1 MRKKFL
7 TKEISVTFAEY
18 KTTESVE
25 PDELFKGFNE
35 LRAVTYSVGLR
46 RVERVMKFFER
57 GEVIVG
63 NHQRINTD
71 FAEMLALQKYA
82 VEEFSRNKFLQ
93 KLIKVG
99 NFKFYVAVK
108 VHAKIYLM
116 RADDGRC
123 RVILSSA
130 NFSSTAW
137 QGVQKENFVVMDE
150 PEAYE
155 YYLKVFEGIRR
166 NAADEIGVEARPLK
180 DDGTNLELLPLV
192 KNIVYSKSAVIVHEL
207 PADSKEEAE
216 YLFVQRETAEKFR
229 DIFKEVDIHPNAK
242 GQTLLVADKI
252 TRMKKFMRD
261 SQAELERKKKN
272 ILAPEM
278 NLDYDNRRVTFNDE
292 IWNLNPP
299 AEEIQADIKVLV
311 EYINSTDIFT
321 GDTKNLKILYW
332 KIILYMFASPFFA
345 RLRYFYDQIVP
356 ANSTGKAFPMY
367 MILRGGTNGGKSSIV
382 ATGQKLMF
390 DKILPT
396 VPAKDVTPVKMAG
409 FKLTVKGCPILADDV
424 TNNYLKFIKD
434 IVKDDYFLISDKIL
448 NHGTFIF
455 TSNDAEQI
463 KQEISKRV
471 VVFTIENQLDEDIA
485 IRRDPAMKKM
495 RDNMHNA
502 LYRAYLAK
510 IFPAVEKLTDEIIR
524 GGSEDWRPDI
534 FKISSETLI
543 EIFREHGLDIPKELK
558 VFQWEDYLGE
568 EIKSKKAVGT
578 IENLFEFFP
587 QIFSVNASKN
597 QMIID
602 LSSLDQKT
610 QQKVSDILEAEL
622 PPSTERVRVGNIVT
636 MKLSEIKKFA
646 RMSFADEKSF
656 LQKIFSLFNRN

>member
-1 MRKKFL
+1 M
-7 TKEISVTFAEY
+7 
-18 KTTESVE
+18 
-25 PDELFKGFNE
+25 
-35 LRAVTYSVGLR
+35 
-46 RVERVMKFFER
+46 
-57 GEVIVG
+57 
-63 NHQRINTD
+63 
-71 FAEMLALQKYA
+71 
-82 VEEFSRNKFLQ
+82 
-93 KLIKVG
+93 
-99 NFKFYVAVK
+99 
-108 VHAKIYLM
+108 
-116 RADDGRC
+116 
-123 RVILSSA
+123 
-130 NFSSTAW
+130 
-137 QGVQKENFVVMDE
+137 
-150 PEAYE
+150 
-155 YYLKVFEGIRR
+155 
-166 NAADEIGVEARPLK
+166 
-180 DDGTNLELLPLV
+180 
-192 KNIVYSKSAVIVHEL
+192 
-207 PADSKEEAE
+207 
-216 YLFVQRETAEKFR
+216 QRETSEKFR

-278 NLDYDNRRVTFNDE
+278 NLDYDNRRVTFNNE
-292 IWNLNPP
+292 IWILNPP

-568 EIKSKKAVGT
+568 EIKSKR
-578 IENLFEFFP
+578 
-587 QIFSVNASKN
+587 QS
-597 QMIID
+597 
-602 LSSLDQKT
+602 
-610 QQKVSDILEAEL
+610 
-622 PPSTERVRVGNIVT
+622 
-636 MKLSEIKKFA
+636 A
-646 RMSFADEKSF
+646 R
-656 LQKIFSLFNRN
+656 